1 MPEEHRGRLDRAI
14 DRAVH
19 EMVRA
24 DPRPGLG
31 QRVEGR
37 IHARSSAPIWH
48 TRWRVPALAAA
59 AVLAVVVGSLVVL
72 RSPQPSVQ
80 ESERVVVVQA
90 PPEPNVSPSAAP
102 IPAPPSVVATPS
114 AESAVQQPRSSQV
127 TRRATPHPRAAEQ
140 IFGAPTGLVR
150 AADAALDNVE
160 SPAGIDAERSP
171 GGAVDSGPSIAPLA
185 PITITPIRL
194 TPIVVSPVT
203 VNAIP
208 GGK

>member
-24 DPRPGLG
+24 DPRPGLR

-37 IHARSSAPIWH
+37 IHARSSASVWH
-48 TRWRVPALAAA
+48 TPWRIPALAAA
-59 AVLAVVVGSLVVL
+59 AVLAVVVASLFVL
-72 RSPQPSVQ
+72 RTPPPSVR
-80 ESERVVVVQA
+80 ESERVAVADPSPQPNAPSAPAPVAA
-90 PPEPNVSPSAAP
+90 PPPVPSA
-102 IPAPPSVVATPS
+102 PS
-114 AESAVQQPRSSQV
+114 AEAATQKPTPPQVTTRATSHPRS
-127 TRRATPHPRAAEQ
+127 AEE
-140 IFGAPTGLVR
+140 IFGVRSGLVR
-150 AADAALDNVE
+150 ATDAVAGIE
-160 SPAGIDAERSP
+160 SPAAIDAERSP
-171 GGAVDSGPSIAPLA
+171 AGAFDAGPSIEPLA